1 MSVLLCF
8 CNGALFCSVN
18 DAMIKRTLFTLIC
31 FFFFSNRFFGL
42 DLAYANNIADL
53 AKEVLVDNEDGE

>member
-1 MSVLLCF
+1 
-8 CNGALFCSVN
+8 
-18 DAMIKRTLFTLIC
+18 MIKRTLFTLIC

-53 AKEVLVDNEDGE
+53 TKEVLVNNEDGE